1 MDSNHRY
8 PAKFFWPPV
17 DPRAIHLPQQK
28 SAVSC
33 QGPMVRIHLPPA
45 DSLSLSRSRFRR
57 SRTRLSARVW
67 AAGLP
72 TGQQR
77 LAGCFDIAST
87 GGNISVGPYSSTAV
101 RLVVAP
107 GLTRGRSVDF
117 KFGSGSSKAEHDPL
131 IVPGKRQTGMLE
143 QLLCRQ
149 IGWLP
154 PIEDR
159 LGDS

>member
-1 MDSNHRY
+1 MFSNCEVRNQ
-8 PAKFFWPPV
+8 AKR
-17 DPRAIHLPQQK
+17 RASPIWLDA
-28 SAVSC
+28 SLLR
-33 QGPMVRIHLPPA
+33 GPKVRIRLPPA

-57 SRTRLSARVW
+57 SGTRLSARVW

-107 GLTRGRSVDF
+107 GLTRGRSVD
-117 KFGSGSSKAEHDPL
+117 L
-131 IVPGKRQTGMLE
+131 
-143 QLLCRQ
+143 
-149 IGWLP
+149 
-154 PIEDR
+154 
-159 LGDS
+159 